1 MSNLYTQKISRP
13 GLGEID
19 ATAKQAAG
27 RRSDPGHW
35 AGKLASMKPNL
46 RRLLKAGVTDRE
58 FRELLFQT
66 LHYAGWSV
74 GGPAMRNYK
83 EVLAEKGD

>member
-27 RRSDPGHW
+27 RRCDPGHW
-35 AGKLASMKPNL
+35 AGKLAAIGLDQRIP
-46 RRLLKAGVTDRE
+46 
-58 FRELLFQT
+58 
-66 LHYAGWSV
+66 LHTRAQ
-74 GGPAMRNYK
+74 A
-83 EVLAEKGD
+83 